1 MESPERLENL
11 LNEASGLL
19 DEAAS
24 VIRDLGMAPERNI
37 RRIGDALRMISDV
50 RMAICEDRPDLTPSF
65 LREPP
70 ALRMEGDLDPELFR
84 VHANRAVDWITQ
96 YLAEPERFPVLARV
110 KPGDVRRAL
119 PAEAPE
125 TPEPLHRILADF
137 ERVILPGVTHW
148 NHPGFFAYFAIS
160 GSAPGILGELLC
172 AALNVNA
179 MLWRTSPAATEL
191 EEVALDWLRQLLG
204 LPTGFRGVI
213 YDTASISTLCALAAA
228 REAAGLDVREKG
240 MAGRGDLPRLRV
252 YTSEQAHS
260 SVEKGAIVLGFGREG
275 VRKIP
280 TDAEFRMDPA
290 ALARAVT
297 EDRAAGWRPVAV
309 SATVGTTG
317 TTSVDPVRAIAD
329 VAAREG
335 LWLHV
340 DAAYGGV
347 AAILPE
353 RRDVLDGCERADSI
367 VVNPHKWLFTP
378 VDCSAFFCRRPDVLK
393 RAFSLVPSY
402 LQTAE
407 GAAVENYMD
416 WGPQLGR
423 RFRALKLWMVLRAF
437 GRSGIQARLRE
448 HMRLGRLFAEWV
460 DADPDW
466 ERVAPVPFSTVV
478 FRLRPRAWAGDDPR
492 LDGLNERLL
501 EGVNASGEAFL
512 SHVVLGGR
520 YALRLAIGN
529 IRTEERHVQ
538 RAWEI
543 LRAEALRLGA
553 LPVTVAGG

>member
-1 MESPERLENL
+1 MVAGPL
-11 LNEASGLL
+11 
-19 DEAAS
+19 
-24 VIRDLGMAPERNI
+24 
-37 RRIGDALRMISDV
+37 
-50 RMAICEDRPDLTPSF
+50 
-65 LREPP
+65 
-70 ALRMEGDLDPELFR
+70 GDLDPEEFR
-84 VHANRAVDWITQ
+84 RRGHELVDWVARF
-96 YLAEPERFPVLARV
+96 LAAPERYPVLARV
-110 KPGDVRRAL
+110 KPGDVRGAL
-119 PAEAPE
+119 PRSAPDDPE
-125 TPEPLHRILADF
+125 TLDRVLADF
-137 ERVILPGVTHW
+137 ERVILPGITHW
-148 NHPGFFAYFAIS
+148 NHPGFFGYFAIS

-172 AALNVNA
+172 AGLNVNA

-191 EEVALDWLRQLLG
+191 EEVVLDWLRALLG
-204 LPTGFRGVI
+204 LPAGFRGVI

-228 REAAGLDVREKG
+228 REAGGLDIRERG

-260 SVEKGAIVLGFGREG
+260 SVEKGAIVLGFGRDG

-280 TDAEFRMDPA
+280 TDGKFRMDPA
-290 ALARAVT
+290 ALARAVA
-297 EDRAAGWRPVAV
+297 EDRTAGWLPVAV
-309 SATVGTTG
+309 CATVGTTG
-317 TTSVDPVRAIAD
+317 TTSVDPVPAIAD
-329 VAAREG
+329 IAARER

-353 RRDVLDGCERADSI
+353 RREVLAGCDRADSI

-378 VDCSAFFCRRPDVLK
+378 IDCSAFYCRRPDVLK
-393 RAFSLVPSY
+393 RAFTLVPSY
-402 LQTAE
+402 LKTPEAN
-407 GAAVENYMD
+407 AVENYMD

-437 GRSGIQARLRE
+437 GRSGIEARLRE
-448 HMRLGRLFAEWV
+448 HMRLGRRFAEWV

-466 ERVAPVPFSTVV
+466 ERIAPVPFSTVV
-478 FRLRPRAWAGDDPR
+478 FRLRPRAWAAGDPR
-492 LDGLNERLL
+492 LEGLNERLL
-501 EGVNASGEAFL
+501 EAVNASGEAFL

-553 LPVTVAGG
+553 APVHVAGGG

>member
-1 MESPERLENL
+1 MTDGRP
-11 LNEASGLL
+11 A
-19 DEAAS
+19 
-24 VIRDLGMAPERNI
+24 
-37 RRIGDALRMISDV
+37 DAL
-50 RMAICEDRPDLTPSF
+50 
-65 LREPP
+65 
-70 ALRMEGDLDPELFR
+70 GDLDPELFR
-84 VHANRAVDWITQ
+84 RHGHALVDWIAGFLEGPDR
-96 YLAEPERFPVLARV
+96 YPVLARV
-110 KPGDVRRAL
+110 KPGEVRGAL
-119 PAEAPE
+119 PPTAPWE
-125 TPEPLHRILADF
+125 PEPLDRVLADF
-137 ERVILPGVTHW
+137 ERVILPGITHW

-160 GSAPGILGELLC
+160 GSTPGILGELLS

-191 EEVALDWLRQLLG
+191 EEVVLDWLRGLLG
-204 LPTGFRGVI
+204 LPAEFRGVI

-228 REAAGLDVREKG
+228 REATGLEIRERG
-240 MAGRGDLPRLRV
+240 MAGRIDLPRLRV

-280 TDAEFRMDPA
+280 TDAEFRMDPR
-290 ALARAVT
+290 ALGRAIA

-309 SATVGTTG
+309 CATVGTTG
-317 TTSVDPVRAIAD
+317 TTSVDPVPAIAD
-329 VAAREG
+329 VAEREA

-353 RRDVLDGCERADSI
+353 RRDVLTGAERADSI

-393 RAFSLVPSY
+393 RAFSLIPSY

-407 GAAVENYMD
+407 GGTVENYMD

-437 GRSGIQARLRE
+437 GRSGIEGRLRE
-448 HMRLGRLFAEWV
+448 HMRLGRTFAEWV

-466 ERVAPVPFSTVV
+466 ERIAPVPFSTVV
-478 FRLRPRAWAGDDPR
+478 FRLRPRTWEADDPR

-501 EGVNASGEAFL
+501 EAVNASGEVFL
-512 SHVVLGGR
+512 SHVVLRGR
-520 YALRLAIGN
+520 YAIRLAIGN
-529 IRTEERHVQ
+529 IRTEERHVH

-553 LPVTVAGG
+553 LPLTVADG

>member
-1 MESPERLENL
+1 
-11 LNEASGLL
+11 
-19 DEAAS
+19 
-24 VIRDLGMAPERNI
+24 MAPEQNI
-37 RRIGDALRMISDV
+37 RSIGEALGKISDV
-50 RMAICEDRPDLTPSF
+50 RMAIYQNRPDVTPSY
-65 LREPP
+65 LLEPP
-70 ALRMEGDLDPELFR
+70 VLPTEGDLHPEMFR
-84 VHANRAVDWITQ
+84 AYGRRVIDWITD
-96 YLAEPERFPVLARV
+96 YLADPERFPVLARV
-110 KPGDVRRAL
+110 KPGDVRQAL
-119 PAEAPE
+119 PSEAPDA
-125 TPEPLHRILADF
+125 PEPLHRVLADF
-137 ERVILPGVTHW
+137 ERVILPGITHW

-191 EEVALDWLRQLLG
+191 EEVVLDWLRKLLG
-204 LPTGFRGVI
+204 LPADFHGVI
-213 YDTASISTLCALAAA
+213 YDTASISTLCGLAAA
-228 REAAGLDVREKG
+228 REAAGLEIREQG
-240 MAGRGDLPRLRV
+240 MAGRPDIPRLRV
-252 YTSEQAHS
+252 YTSEQAHN
-260 SVEKGAIVLGFGREG
+260 SVEKGAIILGFGREG

-280 TDAEFRMDPA
+280 TDREFRMDPA
-290 ALARAVT
+290 ALARAIS
-297 EDRAAGWRPVAV
+297 EDRAAGWRPIAV
-309 SATVGTTG
+309 CATVGTTG
-317 TTSVDPVRAIAD
+317 TTSVDPVPAIAD
-329 VAAREG
+329 IAAREG

-353 RRDVLDGCERADSI
+353 RREVLAGCDRADSI

-378 VDCSAFFCRRPDVLK
+378 IDCSALFCRRPDVLK
-393 RAFSLVPSY
+393 RAFTLVPSY
-402 LQTAE
+402 LQTPE
-407 GAAVENYMD
+407 GSAVENYMD

-437 GRSGIQARLRE
+437 GRSGIEARLRE

-460 DADPDW
+460 DGDPDW
-466 ERVAPVPFSTVV
+466 VRIAPVPFSTVV
-478 FRLRPRAWAGDDPR
+478 FRLRPRGWVSDDPR
-492 LDGLNERLL
+492 LGALNKRLL

-512 SHVVLGGR
+512 SHVILGGR

-529 IRTEERHVQ
+529 IRTEERHVR